1 MFTHLIEELNKINR
15 YYQGVPVIVEG
26 KKDKTVLKKLGFTNI
41 LDISGS
47 HLSNFAE
54 KIVEDGAKSVIILT
68 DFDDEGL
75 SKALQLTKIFHKY
88 HIIILS
94 SVRQRIR
101 SLFKIHKIEELS
113 HFTNFI
119 DLVNCSING
128 SITNLTNVTSLTNVT
143 TVTDI
148 TGDDYNGKTSSIHDK
163 IFDRSRV
170 YNRRHSREAGRNRRN
185 IRPD

>member
-1 MFTHLIEELNKINR
+1 MFTHLIEELNKINC